1 MIFFFCQKFQIKIS
15 NKLNKIHFQLMEQ
28 YLIEVLNFSYQ
39 IPFQNICPFHEFM
52 FAYCLCISKEFLTK
66 TRKKTKKEQCLFL
79 QLIQIFKLSAKK
91 VKLLKIGFPCQNP
104 TIGPR

>member
-1 MIFFFCQKFQIKIS
+1 
-15 NKLNKIHFQLMEQ
+15 MEQ
-28 YLIEVLNFSYQ
+28 YLIEVLNFSYEM
-39 IPFQNICPFHEFM
+39 PYQNICPFHEFM

-79 QLIQIFKLSAKK
+79 QLIQIFKLSTQK